1 MQALPEVGG
10 NQCHVPYLIL
20 AELGQCRRAQGGSQQ
35 QAAEPAQQEEVPLPL
50 TNGMFQPPKSAF
62 TQGYMEKAI
71 RFPCTLTELYSD
83 QKTYS
88 KRYAQAIQA
97 CRAQKD
103 ATICMET
110 VKRFEE
116 TMGATLEVL

>member
-1 MQALPEVGG
+1 
-10 NQCHVPYLIL
+10 
-20 AELGQCRRAQGGSQQ
+20 
-35 QAAEPAQQEEVPLPL
+35 
-50 TNGMFQPPKSAF
+50 MFHSPKSAF
-62 TQGYMEKAI
+62 TQGYLEKTI

-83 QKTYS
+83 QKTYG

-97 CRAQKD
+97 CRARKD

-116 TMGATLEVL
+116 TMGLEILWEQAVDDQGAL